1 MSTTLFKNV
10 YDGSLLDIV
19 VEIGYNKVRILTP
32 DAMGGE
38 INDYSFV
45 CGNPPEL

>member
-1 MSTTLFKNV
+1 MSGDFCTIV
-10 YDGSLLDIV
+10 DIILK
-19 VEIGYNKVRILTP
+19 IGYNIVRILTP
-32 DAMGGE
+32 NAMGGE